1 MSQTIDQ
8 AFIKQFESEVHT
20 AYQRMGSK
28 LRGSVRTVTGVTGST
43 VRFPKI
49 GKGAAVTKDRHGIIT
64 PMNVEHTY
72 VEVTLEDYYAGD
84 WYDKLDG
91 LKTNIDERAALAN
104 AGAFALGRK
113 TDDLIIDALEATTT
127 YVGDYSTGLTKNLL
141 SSAIETL
148 NSNDVPD
155 DGQRFGVL
163 APHAWEE
170 FLNISEVKSSDFVGD
185 QYPWLN
191 GSDAKRWRNVVWS
204 QHSGLPV
211 ASTDDRDCYLYHRS
225 AVGHAIAAE
234 IMSDFTW
241 HGDRAAWF
249 INNMMSQKA
258 VLIDTLG
265 VVEIRVDD
273 NTALS

>member
-1 MSQTIDQ
+1 MSLTIDQ
-8 AFIKQFESEVHT
+8 AFIKQYESEVHT
-20 AYQRMGSK
+20 AYQRMGTK
-28 LRGSVRTVTGVTGST
+28 LRGSVRTVTSVTGSS
-43 VRFPKI
+43 VRFQKV
-49 GKGAAVTKDRHGIIT
+49 GKGTAVTKDRHGVIT
-64 PMNVEHTY
+64 PMNVEHNY
-72 VEVTLEDYYAGD
+72 VDVTLEDYYAGD

-91 LKTNIDERAALAN
+91 LKTNIDERSVLVN
-104 AGAFALGRK
+104 AGAYALGRK
-113 TDDLIIDALEATTT
+113 TDDLIIDAMEATTT

-148 NSNDVPD
+148 NNADVPD

-163 APHAWEE
+163 AAHAWEE
-170 FLNISEVKSSDFVGD
+170 FLNIAEVKSADYVGN
-185 QYPWLN
+185 QYPWLQ
-191 GSDAKRWRNVVWS
+191 GTEARRWRGVVWTM
-204 QHSGLPV
+204 HTGLPV
-211 ASTDDRDCYLYHRS
+211 ANTDDRDCYLYHKS
-225 AVGHAIAAE
+225 SVGHAIGADV
-234 IMSDFTW
+234 MTDMTW